1 MNDNVLHS
9 NDTCP
14 CCPRGCSLSA
24 LSCGRGRED
33 AERLAAGETPAAGQ
47 EHGDHHGHG
56 HGSHGGHSGP
66 MPAPDSLEGL
76 LLRCGHAL
84 HHGSHGQKDLFAGL
98 TQQEQDALRGLL
110 QKLVGSWQ

>member
-24 LSCGRGRED
+24 PSCGRGREY
-33 AERLAAGETPAAGQ
+33 AERLAAGETSAAGQ